1 MADDRNEI
9 ESDEGDPSRET
20 PQSNDDD
27 DMFLFVLANAMVP
40 IFFRRRR

>member
-1 MADDRNEI
+1 MAEDRNEI
-9 ESDEGDPSRET
+9 EPEEGDPKGET
-20 PQSNDDD
+20 PSSDDD